1 MSAAS
6 LYRSKT
12 RHVLPD
18 LRVRGVGLRGSVV
31 LADHAAEYFPALH
44 GCIER
49 QDDLRVV
56 VGRPLL
62 AGLVRAVAVGVAG
75 VSSGHRPQVPF
86 VVDQRRVGALGPY
99 GAHPPLGMAVCSW
112 RPR

>member
-49 QDDLRVV
+49 QDDLVLWSG
-56 VGRPLL
+56 GRCWRDWCGRWPLEWPAYL
-62 AGLVRAVAVGVAG
+62 PGTVR
-75 VSSGHRPQVPF
+75 RC
-86 VVDQRRVGALGPY
+86 R
-99 GAHPPLGMAVCSW
+99 SW
-112 RPR
+112 